1 MRALLSACTFTVI
14 ALSVP
19 VLAWAGGGGGPPG
32 AGGGGGSPEP
42 GLWAMMLAGAIP
54 GAWAVKS
61 ALSRTR
67 QQPPR

>member
-19 VLAWAGGGGGPPG
+19 VLAW